1 MSEGYVYVLVNE
13 AMPGIIKIG
22 LTQNLTERL
31 KQLNNTSA
39 PLPFVPH
46 YAAKVPD
53 CRRLERTLHFVFG
66 DMRVNP
72 KKEFFR
78 ADPDLARAI
87 IELVA
92 IDEET
97 PTLDVDRTITPQQR
111 VQIEK
116 QKSARAARLTFE
128 RLGLKT
134 GAVLTFTKDP
144 TITCTIAGPKTVRL
158 DGKEMSLSAAAL
170 QVVHA
175 MGYTWPT
182 VNGNEYWAHNGVKL
196 AAMETQASRT
206 QASQTQAPMAPQPQL
221 TAGDPP
227 PAEAPALPSQDAPK
241 STTPG
246 KRATLQRLGLKL
258 GDVLAFLKDPSIT
271 CTVAS
276 PSAVTFRGQQMS
288 PSAAAL
294 LAIREMGYGWTSI
307 SGSEYWTYNGV
318 KLSAMG
324 SDPKA

>member
-22 LTQNLTERL
+22 LTQNLGQRL

-92 IDEET
+92 IKEEVVA
-97 PTLDVDRTITPQQR
+97 DDAQAITPGVRQ
-111 VQIEK
+111 QIED

-144 TITCTIAGPKTVRL
+144 TITCTIVGPKTV
-158 DGKEMSLSAAAL
+158 AA
-170 QVVHA
+170 
-175 MGYTWPT
+175 
-182 VNGNEYWAHNGVKL
+182 
-196 AAMETQASRT
+196 
-206 QASQTQAPMAPQPQL
+206 
-221 TAGDPP
+221 
-227 PAEAPALPSQDAPK
+227 
-241 STTPG
+241 
-246 KRATLQRLGLKL
+246 
-258 GDVLAFLKDPSIT
+258 
-271 CTVAS
+271 
-276 PSAVTFRGQQMS
+276 
-288 PSAAAL
+288 
-294 LAIREMGYGWTSI
+294 
-307 SGSEYWTYNGV
+307 
-318 KLSAMG
+318 
-324 SDPKA
+324 